1 MRKERGVIVKNFIEF
16 LEKLER
22 HKIYY
27 TLDKTRDEYIRVD
40 ISVPGERWE
49 VEFAAEHGEIIVE
62 RFKSFGDLEGKEA
75 IEYLFDNFSV

>member
-1 MRKERGVIVKNFIEF
+1 MKKFIDF
-16 LEKLER
+16 LEKLEK

-49 VEFAAEHGEIIVE
+49 VEFSAGGDVVIE
-62 RFKSFGDLEGKEA
+62 RFKSMGDVEGEEA
-75 IEYLFDNFSV
+75 LEYLFNNFSD

>member
-1 MRKERGVIVKNFIEF
+1 MKSFIGF

-22 HKIYY
+22 NKIYY

-49 VEFAAEHGEIIVE
+49 VEFAAEHDDIVVE
-62 RFKSFGDLEGKEA
+62 RFKSVGDVEGKEA
-75 IEYLFDNFSV
+75 LEYLFDNFSD